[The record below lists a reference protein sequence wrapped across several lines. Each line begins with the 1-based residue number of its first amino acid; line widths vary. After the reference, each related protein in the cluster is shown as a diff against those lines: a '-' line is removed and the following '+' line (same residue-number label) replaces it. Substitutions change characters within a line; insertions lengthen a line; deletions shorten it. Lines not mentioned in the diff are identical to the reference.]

1 MDCVNY
7 QLDWAGKQKTN
18 LDCQIFD
25 SPLSKCF
32 ICQEFRKYI
41 GYIF

>member
-7 QLDWAGKQKTN
+7 QLDWARKQKTN
-18 LDCQIFD
+18 LDYQIFD
-25 SPLSKCF
+25 SPLSKYL
-32 ICQEFRKYI
+32 ICQEFPKFI